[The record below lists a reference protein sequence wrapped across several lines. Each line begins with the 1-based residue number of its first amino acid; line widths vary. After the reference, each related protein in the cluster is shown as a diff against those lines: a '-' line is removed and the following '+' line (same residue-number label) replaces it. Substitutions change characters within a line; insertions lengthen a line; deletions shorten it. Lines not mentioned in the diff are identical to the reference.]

1 VWIFRQEFSHLVSF
15 NYALVTYLA
24 YGCAPSR
31 CYNFE
36 VSQPPQQLPFERKAA
51 AVGRAAG
58 QIAGQQIQRNRW
70 LRGLKQGITAAGRTL
85 FRVVHVLWLQVTG
98 FFFVCFAVIG
108 AGAFWRQYQLHAS
121 QGKLVVI
128 AIFTVMFAWFGIT
141 SFWRAH
147 KR

>member
-1 VWIFRQEFSHLVSF
+1 MIRGLQPCLKVMPG
-15 NYALVTYLA
+15 
-24 YGCAPSR
+24 GCGETHGPANPG
-31 CYNFE
+31 CYNFL
-36 VSQPPQQLPFERKAA
+36 VSQPPQPLPFERKAA

-58 QIAGQQIQRNRW
+58 QVAGQQIQKNRW
-70 LRGLKQGITAAGRTL
+70 LRGLKQGVTAAGKTF
-85 FRVVHVLWLQVTG
+85 FRIVHVLWLQVTG

-108 AGAFWRQYQLHAS
+108 AGAFWRQYHLHAA

-128 AIFTVMFAWFGIT
+128 AIFTVMFLWFGLT